1 MLRVNLSMVT
11 GLPDLLKHRDRGRE
25 MSHLN
30 ITRGQVARISQA
42 DPHGTWLICIFHQF
56 SSYVPRHFLSFI
68 QTLAPLWG
76 PTKQLHSIVNR
87 KNGHVLKWKLHQ
99 QRQRQ
104 RSISLKNASCTPIP
118 LKLISGPL
126 LGKEVQ
132 NALPFGTSLASTQ
145 GWVDGYH
152 VLVRLFDPWETH
164 HEK

>member
-1 MLRVNLSMVT
+1 MLRVNLSMMT
-11 GLPDLLKHRDRGRE
+11 GLPPDLLKHRYRGRE

-30 ITRGQVARISQA
+30 ITRAQVAGVSQA
-42 DPHGTWLICIFHQF
+42 DTHGTWLICIFYQF
-56 SSYVPRHFLSFI
+56 SSYVPRHFLRFI

-99 QRQRQ
+99 QRQR
-104 RSISLKNASCTPIP
+104 SIFSKNASCTPIP

-126 LGKEVQ
+126 FGKEVQ

-145 GWVDGYH
+145 GWVDAYH
-152 VLVRLFDPWETH
+152 VLVRFFDPWETH